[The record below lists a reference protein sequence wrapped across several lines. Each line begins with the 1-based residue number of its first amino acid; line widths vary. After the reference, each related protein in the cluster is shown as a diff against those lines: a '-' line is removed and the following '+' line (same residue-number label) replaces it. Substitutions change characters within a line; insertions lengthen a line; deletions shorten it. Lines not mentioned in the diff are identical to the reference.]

1 MNYPAIPREFFNGDC
16 FDAYRIL
23 GAHPC
28 SDNGTEGWR
37 FAVWAPGATA
47 VEVCG
52 GFDGWEAGVPME
64 KADTGVWSAFVP
76 GLAEG
81 DLYKYRVH
89 GADGSVVMH
98 SDPYA
103 FSTELRP
110 GTASRLT
117 KLDFRFDDS
126 AWMER
131 RDKCRNRPLN
141 IYEMHVGS
149 WRHKPGS
156 KEADGSDGW
165 YNYEELAKELIP
177 WLLDHHFTH
186 VELLPLAEHPFDGSW
201 GYQTTGYFSVTSRYG
216 TPAQFAGFVNACHR
230 MGIGVIMDFVPV
242 HFAANADALAK
253 FDGTYLYEYDSDV
266 GHSEWGTCNFN
277 YYRREVC
284 SFLNSAAA
292 LWMDVYHCDGIRMDA
307 ISRALYWQGD
317 PNRGVNEGAVNF
329 LRSLNHGL
337 NERWPTGIYMAED
350 STNFLK
356 VTAPTRY
363 DGVGFDYKWDMGWMH
378 DTLDYFAAPFGE
390 RPNAYGKIVF
400 SMHYFYNELYLLALS
415 HDEVVHG
422 KKTIIDKLWGTYAEK
437 CAQLR
442 TLYFYM
448 YMHPGKKL
456 NFMGNEMGHFREWD
470 EKRELDWDLLKYPFH
485 DAFQKYF
492 AHLSRVYSTEPALYD
507 GEYNPDCFD
516 WVACESRSE
525 GVYAWLRK
533 GQGQSLLCI
542 MNTQDHAHKKF
553 PLYLRFPCGAEEV
566 LNTESPEWGGALKGR
581 RKTSLH
587 TTDGGV
593 YGRDYTLTI
602 DLPAMGS
609 CLLRLTPEA
618 PNPDAAR
625 ISANKAMAQKRRSA
639 RSTKTASN
647 SSK

>member
-1 MNYPAIPREFFNGDC
+1 MDIHQFFLGNA
-16 FDAYRIL
+16 FDAYTFF
-23 GAHPC
+23 GAHVQKDGSVCFRTLAPNAEKV
-28 SDNGTEGWR
+28 SLIYEGNDWK
-37 FAVWAPGATA
+37 
-47 VEVCG
+47 EI
-52 GFDGWEAGVPME
+52 PME
-64 KADTGVWSAFVP
+64 KTHPGGVYTCIVP
-76 GLAEG
+76 DAIPGMM
-81 DLYKYRVH
+81 YKYRIYSEH
-89 GADGSVVMH
+89 FADVEFIDH
-98 SDPYA
+98 CDPYG
-103 FSTELRP
+103 FGMELRP
-110 GTASRLT
+110 GTASIIRDT
-117 KLDFRFDDS
+117 DS
-126 AWMER
+126 YHFQDSEWLSQRGGHLE
-131 RDKCRNRPLN
+131 KPVN
-141 IYEMHVGS
+141 IYEVHLGS
-149 WRHKPGS
+149 WKTNPN
-156 KEADGSDGW
+156 DPNGW
-165 YNYEELAKELIP
+165 YRYEELAPLLIAYAKKNGYNYI
-177 WLLDHHFTH
+177 
-186 VELLPLAEHPFDGSW
+186 ECMPLSEHPADCSW
-201 GYQTTGYFSVTSRYG
+201 GYQNTGFYSPTARYG
-216 TPAQFAGFVNACHR
+216 DMDGLKKFVDLCHR
-230 MGIGVIMDFVPV
+230 SGIGVIMDFVPV

-253 FDGTYLYEYDSDV
+253 FDGTHLYEYDSDV
-266 GHSEWGTCNFN
+266 GQSEWGTCNFN

-284 SFLNSAAA
+284 SFLSSAAG

-317 PNRGVNEGAVNF
+317 PNRGVNQGAVNF

-337 NERWPTGIYMAED
+337 NKRWPTGIYMAED

-378 DTLDYFAAPFGE
+378 DTLDYFATPFGE
-390 RPNAYGKIVF
+390 RPNAYGKLLF

-456 NFMGNEMGHFREWD
+456 NFMGNELGHFREWD

-492 AHLSRVYSTEPALYD
+492 ARLSLVYATEPALFD
-507 GEYNPDCFD
+507 GEYNPDCFE
-516 WVACESRSE
+516 WVASESCTE

-533 GQGQSLLCI
+533 GRGQNLLCI

-553 PLYLRFPCGAEEV
+553 PLYLKFPCSAELV
-566 LNTESPEWGGALKGR
+566 LDTEAAEWGGAHKGR
-581 RKTSLH
+581 RKLHFH

-593 YGRDYTLTI
+593 YGRDYTLTV

-609 CLLRLTPEA
+609 FLLRLTPEA

-625 ISANKAMAQKRRSA
+625 ISANKAMAQKRRTA
-639 RSTKTASN
+639 RAKN

>member
-1 MNYPAIPREFFNGDC
+1 M
-16 FDAYRIL
+16 
-23 GAHPC
+23 
-28 SDNGTEGWR
+28 
-37 FAVWAPGATA
+37 
-47 VEVCG
+47 
-52 GFDGWEAGVPME
+52 
-64 KADTGVWSAFVP
+64 
-76 GLAEG
+76 
-81 DLYKYRVH
+81 
-89 GADGSVVMH
+89 
-98 SDPYA
+98 
-103 FSTELRP
+103 
-110 GTASRLT
+110 
-117 KLDFRFDDS
+117 
-126 AWMER
+126 
-131 RDKCRNRPLN
+131 
-141 IYEMHVGS
+141 
-149 WRHKPGS
+149 
-156 KEADGSDGW
+156 
-165 YNYEELAKELIP
+165 
-177 WLLDHHFTH
+177 
-186 VELLPLAEHPFDGSW
+186 
-201 GYQTTGYFSVTSRYG
+201 
-216 TPAQFAGFVNACHR
+216 
-230 MGIGVIMDFVPV
+230 
-242 HFAANADALAK
+242 
-253 FDGTYLYEYDSDV
+253 

-378 DTLDYFAAPFGE
+378 DTLDYFATPFGE

-492 AHLSRVYSTEPALYD
+492 AHLCRVYSTEPALYD
-507 GEYNPDCFD
+507 GEYNPDCFE

-647 SSK
+647 SNK